1 MSFPHDHVSE
11 ALAELLAELGHSG
24 YKPEDFTDWSKVQ
37 EGVGKAVAAVR
48 ERLAAYPTLLHK
60 VEDRFAELAELS
72 KTIGEDDC
80 NGVDVL
86 AHLMFVILRIIP
98 RV

>member
-1 MSFPHDHVSE
+1 MSFPHDHVSH
-11 ALAELLAELGHSG
+11 ALAELLAELGHPEF
-24 YKPEDFTDWSKVQ
+24 KPEDFKDWTKVQ
-37 EGVGKAVAAVR
+37 EGVGKAVASVR

-60 VEDRFAELAELS
+60 VEDRFEELAELS

>member
-1 MSFPHDHVSE
+1 MTFPHDHASQE
-11 ALAELLAELGHSG
+11 LAELLAELGHKG
-24 YKPEDFTDWSKVQ
+24 FKAADFKDWSKVQ

-60 VEDRFAELAELS
+60 VEDRFAELDELVKS
-72 KTIGEDDC
+72 IGEDDC

-86 AHLMFVILRIIP
+86 AHLMFIILRIIP